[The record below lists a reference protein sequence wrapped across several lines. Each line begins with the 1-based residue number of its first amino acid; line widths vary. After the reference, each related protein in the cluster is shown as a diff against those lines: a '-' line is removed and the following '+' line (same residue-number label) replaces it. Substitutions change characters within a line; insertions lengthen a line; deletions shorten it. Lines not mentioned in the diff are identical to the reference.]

1 MAGEK
6 SDGEPVTEED
16 AIVQTPN
23 GERYESLEI
32 DRTGRTSE
40 K

>member
-1 MAGEK
+1 MVGGNRDEE
-6 SDGEPVTEED
+6 SVTEED
-16 AIVQTPN
+16 AIVQTPH

-32 DRTGRTSE
+32 DLTGRSSE

>member
-1 MAGEK
+1 MNDDEPER
-6 SDGEPVTEED
+6 EPVTEED

-32 DRTGRTSE
+32 DLTGRSSE